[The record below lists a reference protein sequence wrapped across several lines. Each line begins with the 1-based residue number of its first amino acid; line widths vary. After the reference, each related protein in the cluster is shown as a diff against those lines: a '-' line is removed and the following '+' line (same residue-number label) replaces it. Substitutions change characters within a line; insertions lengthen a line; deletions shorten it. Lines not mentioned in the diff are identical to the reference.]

1 MIHMM
6 KMDEKDE
13 VMSQVFSNIITALI
27 GLKVDT
33 PHIDSI
39 ARVLRDS
46 PNVED
51 LFLVTGDFDLIIKVK
66 FLNYRDLK
74 EFILEKVGKLEGI
87 QDTSTMVVVTSY
99 KERGLVFNEK

>member
-1 MIHMM
+1 MM

-33 PHIDSI
+33 PQIDSI

-66 FLNYRDLK
+66 FLSYRDLK

-99 KERGLVFNEK
+99 KERGLVFNGK